1 MPDPKD
7 LLLESYD
14 YELPE
19 ERIAQV
25 PPERR
30 GASRLMVM
38 NRTGGLGIEHRMFA
52 ELGDLL
58 PEGALLVANNSRVL
72 PARLRGLRATGGK
85 VEFLLLTPLPV
96 VVEAGGQGPGRRT
109 AAAGGLLRAGGRLKP
124 GEELSFGA
132 SIAVKLVRQG
142 EFGHWDVELSWEGD
156 LAACY
161 ARAGS
166 VPLPPYIRRLPVE
179 ADLDRYQTVYARPEK
194 TGSVAA
200 PTAGLHFTEDL
211 RARLLERGFGW
222 KEVTL
227 YVGYGTFSPV
237 RCENILDHA
246 MHAELVEVPEETAE
260 AVNQARREGRPVI
273 AVGTTSVRSLEGCRA
288 ACGRLQA
295 WKGFTDI
302 FLYPGKAFHVVDGL
316 VTNFHLPKSSLVMLV
331 SALAGRERILE
342 AYRQAVAAGY
352 RFFSYGD
359 AMFIRP

>member
-142 EFGHWDVELSWEGD
+142 E
-156 LAACY
+156 
-161 ARAGS
+161 
-166 VPLPPYIRRLPVE
+166 
-179 ADLDRYQTVYARPEK
+179 
-194 TGSVAA
+194 
-200 PTAGLHFTEDL
+200 
-211 RARLLERGFGW
+211 
-222 KEVTL
+222 
-227 YVGYGTFSPV
+227 
-237 RCENILDHA
+237 
-246 MHAELVEVPEETAE
+246 
-260 AVNQARREGRPVI
+260 
-273 AVGTTSVRSLEGCRA
+273 
-288 ACGRLQA
+288 
-295 WKGFTDI
+295 
-302 FLYPGKAFHVVDGL
+302 
-316 VTNFHLPKSSLVMLV
+316 
-331 SALAGRERILE
+331 
-342 AYRQAVAAGY
+342 
-352 RFFSYGD
+352 
-359 AMFIRP
+359 

>member
-1 MPDPKD
+1 MQDPKD

-30 GASRLMVM
+30 GASRLMVL
-38 NRTGGLGIEHRMFA
+38 NRTGDLGIEHRMF
-52 ELGDLL
+52 GDLCELL
-58 PEGALLVANNSRVL
+58 PEGSLLVANNSKVL

-85 VEFLLLTPLPV
+85 VEFLLLTPLPL
-96 VVEAGGQGPGRRT
+96 VVEAGGSGPGRH
-109 AAAGGLLRAGGRLKP
+109 AAPAGGLLRAGGRLRP

-132 SIAVKLVRQG
+132 SIAVKLARQG

-156 LAACY
+156 LAECCG
-161 ARAGS
+161 RAGS
-166 VPLPPYIRRLPVE
+166 VPLPPYIRRLPSE
-179 ADLDRYQTVYARPEK
+179 ADLERYQTVYAKPEK

-200 PTAGLHFTEDL
+200 PTAGLHFTGDL
-211 RARLLERGFGW
+211 RRELLERGFGW

-237 RCENILDHA
+237 RCENILDHG
-246 MHAELVEVPEETAE
+246 MHAELAEVPEETAE
-260 AVNQARREGRPVI
+260 AVNGARREGRPVV
-273 AVGTTSVRSLEGCRA
+273 AVGTTSVRALEGCRT

-302 FLYPGKAFHVVDGL
+302 FLYPGKEFRVVDGL
-316 VTNFHLPKSSLVMLV
+316 VTNFHLPKSSLIMLV

-342 AYRQAVAAGY
+342 AYRQAVAGGY